1 MVFTEHK
8 MDLQKAINDISEE
21 LESPSINKQRKRYL
35 ESYLSELLE
44 YKNHN
49 PTVIK
54 CPTNFELFCDLNPDA
69 PECRI
74 FDD

>member
-1 MVFTEHK
+1 ME
-8 MDLQKAINDISEE
+8 LQKVINEIAEE

-35 ESYLSELLE
+35 EGYLSELLE
-44 YKNHN
+44 YQNHN
-49 PTVIK
+49 PNEVN

-69 PECRI
+69 LECRI

>member
-1 MVFTEHK
+1 ME
-8 MDLQKAINDISEE
+8 LQQTINDLCEE

-35 ESYLSELLE
+35 EDYLFDLLE
-44 YKNHN
+44 YQKKN
-49 PTVIK
+49 PTEID
-54 CPTNFELFCDLNPDA
+54 CPTNFELFCNLNPDA